1 VKTRWPIYEHK
12 NLGVLGPAF
21 RTSRPS
27 NQAKRG
33 SGKNSLAGPPVKVR
47 VIASSIGCYI
57 QQEPDAPDMD
67 AEAWAEI
74 RQSSPGFIAVHAR
87 KDNIRADSLVTGMS
101 NTFHI
106 QRSYSLPP
114 DRSDSLVWLQIGPG
128 SIWRTTP

>member
-1 VKTRWPIYEHK
+1 
-12 NLGVLGPAF
+12 
-21 RTSRPS
+21 
-27 NQAKRG
+27 
-33 SGKNSLAGPPVKVR
+33 VKVR